1 MLTWDSIRQYCV
13 PLWYEDGNKLK
24 ALVEKLAMIEY
35 KKQRDPDDV
44 ILYYIA
50 MGKLPVLLTLYRS
63 QAPPNPKMVGF
74 LSNDFKDARWQTAA
88 VKNAYVLLSQK
99 KYFMSTAFFL
109 LGGKLKEALDVVVN
123 NMEDIQLAI
132 LLCRLSE
139 SPNSKSIEDKPL
151 LKKLIQEEIIGKGV
165 QLGDT
170 WLVSIG
176 ETLLGNHVQSVNVL
190 S

>member
-1 MLTWDSIRQYCV
+1 
-13 PLWYEDGNKLK
+13 
-24 ALVEKLAMIEY
+24 
-35 KKQRDPDDV
+35 
-44 ILYYIA
+44 
-50 MGKLPVLLTLYRS
+50 
-63 QAPPNPKMVGF
+63 MVGF

-139 SPNSKSIEDKPL
+139 SPNSKSAK
-151 LKKLIQEEIIGKGV
+151 
-165 QLGDT
+165 
-170 WLVSIG
+170 
-176 ETLLGNHVQSVNVL
+176 
-190 S
+190 